1 MKKYSLHYKHKFG
14 LMTFYEHP
22 IVYIV
27 NMSIFIFPIT
37 LGYYSSICKLWI
49 TLWMFKRVII
59 DNSDIKALLYH
70 KNLVNITIKE
80 YLYFTN
86 ILDNSKKEKTKPQSE
101 EEEEET
107 SQESKNMSYFNSLC
121 KTNNNDFK
129 FRNVMGRLHYS
140 NFI

>member
-1 MKKYSLHYKHKFG
+1 
-14 LMTFYEHP
+14 MTLYEHP

-70 KNLVNITIKE
+70 KKLVNITIKE

-86 ILDNSKKEKTKPQSE
+86 ILDTSKKEEIKPQSEE

-107 SQESKNMSYFNSLC
+107 SQESKNMSYFNSLS
-121 KTNNNDFK
+121 KTNKNFK